1 MIITALQPESI
12 IRPRDLYQLFARG
25 QPRDLLDVR
34 TGPEYTTAHVAGA
47 KRVSLDKLDAAA
59 FLKER
64 GACDKPLYVIC
75 QGGTR
80 ARHAIEKFRRAGYEG
95 CVLVEGGI
103 QAWMDA
109 GLPVNCGTGRVL
121 PLMQQVQV
129 TVGLLAVIGAM
140 LALAVN
146 AWFALIPLA
155 LGCGLLFAGLT
166 GFCGL
171 ALVLAKMPWNRSI
184 GDKACCT
191 T

>member
-1 MIITALQPESI
+1 MITALQPESA
-12 IRPRDLYQLFARG
+12 IRPKELYQLFASG

-34 TGPEYTTAHVAGA
+34 TSPEYTTAHVAGA
-47 KRVSLDKLDAAA
+47 KLVPLDKLNAAA
-59 FLKER
+59 FLEER

-75 QGGTR
+75 EAGTR
-80 ARHAIEKFRRAGYEG
+80 ARSAIEKFRRAGYEG

-103 QAWMDA
+103 RAWMES
-109 GLPVNCGTGRVL
+109 GLPVNRGTGRVL

-129 TVGLLAVIGAM
+129 TVGLISIIGAV

-146 AWFALIPLA
+146 AWFAVIPLA

-171 ALVLAKMPWNRSI
+171 ALVLAKMPWNRDAGS
-184 GDKACCT
+184 KPACAC
-191 T
+191 